1 MYIVNGKKVEY
12 IHIVEEKNGDII
24 VEYDEIFNLVK
35 AHMGVIMQRLYDN
48 DFTDVHVFK
57 NLKYRII
64 TIQLHDIAQLHGVLY
79 ALSVPPGTYEIL
91 YDDEIVV
98 IDTPEYERAIGVE
111 HPVTLTK
118 KEWLPYR

>member
-12 IHIVEEKNGDII
+12 LHIIEERNGDII
-24 VEYDEIFNLVK
+24 VEYDETFNLVK

-91 YDDEIVV
+91 YDDESVV

-111 HPVTLTK
+111 YPITLTK